1 MNTYLALFGHKQ
13 VKGGWFIQEQMIIN
27 ASSYDKAWAMAE
39 ARCYPGE
46 QVLDV
51 RNHVSREDVIFWGV

>member
-1 MNTYLALFGHKQ
+1 MNTYLAFFGHKQ

-51 RNHVSREDVIFWGV
+51 SVHVPREDVIFWGV